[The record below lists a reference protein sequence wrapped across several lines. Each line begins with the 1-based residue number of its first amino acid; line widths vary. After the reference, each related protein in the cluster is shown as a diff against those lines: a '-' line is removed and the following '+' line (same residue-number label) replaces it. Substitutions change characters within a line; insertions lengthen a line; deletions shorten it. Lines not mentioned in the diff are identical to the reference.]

1 MLDVTY
7 SLFICL
13 GIFAIGDV
21 LAVATKARL
30 SSVFVAL
37 MLFLVGFL
45 SGVIPG
51 DIIAKARL
59 TELASWASVFVVFH
73 MGTTINLGELLK
85 EWKTV
90 VMSMFAM
97 VVAVV
102 SVFIVIPLIGKE
114 AAVVS
119 IPVVNGG
126 IIATQIMV
134 GAAEKAAEGLTGDA
148 QKVMALAAALGTI
161 VYAIQKFVGTPPA
174 SFFGLKEAELIL
186 ADFRKKKAE
195 GLVEGV
201 ASTEQKENKGEQ
213 KKTIYQAL
221 GLDKYYTHFTCLGV
235 TAFFCWLAYWLQ
247 MKTTVNYSIWALFL
261 GALAGQL
268 HLVPEKI
275 LDKGRAIGLLN
286 MAIFAGIIP
295 SLARINLGDLSTLAF
310 QTVVVFAAVLIGSF
324 VFIYLLPTWKLI
336 GSRNLSVG
344 IAMAQLLGFPATYLI
359 ANEVATAAAENEEER
374 EAVLKRIMP
383 AYVVAGLASV
393 TTLSIIIAGFFTK
406 LL

>member
-1 MLDVTY
+1 MLSVTWW
-7 SLFICL
+7 LFICL
-13 GIFAIGDV
+13 GIFAIGDI

-45 SGVIPG
+45 TKVIPV
-51 DIIAKARL
+51 DVIDQARL
-59 TELASWASVFVVFH
+59 TQLASWSSVFVVFH
-73 MGTTINLGELLK
+73 MGTTINMGELIR

-90 VMSMFAM
+90 VMSIFAM
-97 VVAVV
+97 FVAVV
-102 SVFIVIPLIGKE
+102 SIFAVIPLIGKS
-114 AAVVS
+114 AAIVS

-134 GAAEKAAEGLTGDA
+134 EGAT
-148 QKVMALAAALGTI
+148 QKGMALAAALGAI

-174 SFFGLKEAELIL
+174 SFFGLKEAEIIL

-195 GLVEGV
+195 GLVAG
-201 ASTEQKENKGEQ
+201 ASHEEHKGEQ
-213 KKTIYQAL
+213 KKTIYQTL

-235 TAFFCWLAYWLQ
+235 TAFFGWLAFWLQ
-247 MKTTVNYSIWALFL
+247 AKTTVNYSIWALLL
-261 GALAGQL
+261 GAVTGQL
-268 HLVPEKI
+268 NLVPAKI
-275 LDKGRAIGLLN
+275 LDKGRGVGLLN

-295 SLARINLGDLSTLAF
+295 SLGKINVTDLTTLAF
-310 QTVVVFAAVLIGSF
+310 QTIVVFAAVLIGTF
-324 VFIYLLPTWKLI
+324 IFIYMLPTWKFI

-359 ANEVATAAAENEEER
+359 ANEVATAVAENEEER
-374 EAVLKRIMP
+374 EVVLKRIMP

-393 TTLSIIIAGFFTK
+393 TTLSIVIAGVFVGM
-406 LL
+406 L

>member
-1 MLDVTY
+1 MVNVTF
-7 SLFICL
+7 SLLICL

-45 SGVIPG
+45 SGVIPL
-51 DIIAKARL
+51 DIIEKARL
-59 TELASWASVFVVFH
+59 TELSSWASVYVVFH
-73 MGTTINLGELLK
+73 MGTTINLGELLR

-90 VMSMFAM
+90 VMSIFAM
-97 VVAVV
+97 IVAVI
-102 SVFIVIPLIGKE
+102 SVFAVIPLIGKE
-114 AAVVS
+114 AAIVS

-134 GAAEKAAEGLTGDA
+134 EAATTKG
-148 QKVMALAAALGTI
+148 MALAAALGTI

-186 ADFRKKKAE
+186 ADYRKKKAE
-195 GLVEGV
+195 GLI
-201 ASTEQKENKGEQ
+201 ASSANEKSKDEHKET
-213 KKTIYQAL
+213 KKTIYSTL

-247 MKTTVNYSIWALFL
+247 AKTTVNYSIWALFL
-261 GALAGQL
+261 GAVAGQI
-268 HLVPEKI
+268 HIVPEKI
-275 LDKGRAIGLLN
+275 LAKGGAVGLLN

-295 SLARINLGDLSTLAF
+295 SLGRINIADLSTLAF
-310 QTVVVFAAVLIGSF
+310 QTIVVFAAVVIGTF
-324 VFIYLLPTWKLI
+324 IFIYMLPTWKFI

-359 ANEVATAAAENEEER
+359 ANEVATASTDDPEER
-374 EAVLKRIMP
+374 EVVLKRIMP

-393 TTLSIIIAGFFTK
+393 TTLSIVIAGVFAQ

>member
-1 MLDVTY
+1 MVDVTY

-45 SGVIPG
+45 SGVLPG
-51 DIIAKARL
+51 DIIAQARL
-59 TELASWASVFVVFH
+59 DQLASWASVFVVFH
-73 MGTTINLGELLK
+73 MGTTINLGELIR

-90 VMSMFAM
+90 VMSCLAM
-97 VVAVV
+97 LVAVV
-102 SVFIVIPLIGKE
+102 SVFLVIPLIGKE
-114 AAVVS
+114 AAIVS

-134 GAAEKAAEGLTGDA
+134 EAAT
-148 QKVMALAAALGTI
+148 QKGMALAAALGTI

-174 SFFGLKEAELIL
+174 SFFGLKEAELVL
-186 ADFRKKKAE
+186 ADYRKKKAE
-195 GLVEGV
+195 GAV
-201 ASTEQKENKGEQ
+201 AAAAKEEHHEEH
-213 KKTIYQAL
+213 KKTIYQTL

-235 TAFFCWLAYWLQ
+235 TGFFGWSAYWLQ
-247 MKTTVNYSIWALFL
+247 AKTGVNYSIWALLL
-261 GALAGQL
+261 GAVVSQL
-268 HLVPEKI
+268 HLVPAKI
-275 LDKGRAIGLLN
+275 LDKGRAVGLLN

-295 SLARINLGDLSTLAF
+295 SLARINVSDLSTLAV
-310 QTVVVFAAVLIGSF
+310 QTIIVFGAVLVGTF
-324 VFIYLLPTWKLI
+324 LVMYVLPTWKFI
-336 GSRNLSVG
+336 GSRNLAVG

-359 ANEVATAAAENEEER
+359 ANEVATAAAQDDGER
-374 EAVLKRIMP
+374 EAILKRIMP

-393 TTLSIIIAGFFTK
+393 TTLSIVIAGFFAEF
-406 LL
+406 L

>member
-13 GIFAIGDV
+13 GIFAIGDI

-37 MLFLVGFL
+37 MLFLAGFL
-45 SGVIPG
+45 SGAIPA

-73 MGTTINLGELLK
+73 MGTTINMGELLR

-90 VMSMFAM
+90 VMSIFAM
-97 VVAVV
+97 IVAVI
-102 SVFIVIPLIGKE
+102 SVFIVVPLIGRE

-134 GAAEKAAEGLTGDA
+134 EAAEKAASNLTGET

-174 SFFGLKEAELIL
+174 SFFGLREAELIL
-186 ADFRKKKAE
+186 ADYRKKKAE
-195 GLVEGV
+195 GVTENT
-201 ASTEQKENKGEQ
+201 AHAEQKTEQ
-213 KKTIYQAL
+213 KKTIYHKL
-221 GLDKYYTHFTCLGV
+221 GLDKYYTHFTCLGI
-235 TAFFCWLAYWLQ
+235 TAFFGWLAYWLQ
-247 MKTTVNYSIWALFL
+247 MKTTVNYSIWALLL
-261 GALAGQL
+261 GAVAGQL

-275 LDKGRAIGLLN
+275 LDKGRAVGLLN

-295 SLARINLGDLSTLAF
+295 SLSRINVADLSTLAF
-310 QTVVVFAAVLIGSF
+310 QTIVVFAAVLIGTF
-324 VFIYLLPTWKLI
+324 IFIYVLPTWKFI

-359 ANEVATAAAENEEER
+359 ANEIATAVAQDEGER
-374 EAVLKRIMP
+374 EAVLKKIMP

-393 TTLSIIIAGFFTK
+393 TTLSIVIAGLFVK

>member
-1 MLDVTY
+1 MIDVTY

-13 GIFAIGDV
+13 GIFAIGDI

-45 SGVIPG
+45 SGVIPL

-59 TELASWASVFVVFH
+59 TELATWASVYVVFH
-73 MGTTINLGELLK
+73 MGTTINMGELLR

-90 VMSMFAM
+90 VMSIFAM
-97 VVAVV
+97 VVAVL
-102 SVFIVIPLIGKE
+102 SIFAVIPLIGKE
-114 AAVVS
+114 AAIVS

-134 GAAEKAAEGLTGDA
+134 EAAT
-148 QKVMALAAALGTI
+148 QKGMALAAALGTI

-195 GLVEGV
+195 GLTVDGV
-201 ASTEQKENKGEQ
+201 KIEHKQEK
-213 KKTIYQAL
+213 KKTIYDTL

-235 TAFFCWLAYWLQ
+235 TAFFGWLAYWLQ
-247 MKTTVNYSIWALFL
+247 AKTTVNYSIWALLL
-261 GALAGQL
+261 GAVAGQL
-268 HLVPEKI
+268 NLVPAKI

-295 SLARINLGDLSTLAF
+295 SLGKINIADLSTLAF
-310 QTVVVFAAVLIGSF
+310 QTAVVFAAVLIGTF
-324 VFIYLLPTWKLI
+324 IFIYLLPTWKFI

-374 EAVLKRIMP
+374 EVILKKIMP

-393 TTLSIIIAGFFTK
+393 TTLSIVIAGIFVG

>member
-1 MLDVTY
+1 MLNVTY
-7 SLFICL
+7 SLFVCL

-45 SGVIPG
+45 TGAIPK
-51 DIIAKARL
+51 DIIEQARL
-59 TELASWASVFVVFH
+59 TELATWASVFVVFH
-73 MGTTINLGELLK
+73 MGTTINLGELMR

-90 VMSMFAM
+90 VTSCFAM
-97 VVAVV
+97 VVAVI
-102 SVFIVIPLIGKE
+102 SVVAVIPLIGKD
-114 AAVVS
+114 AAIVS

-134 GAAEKAAEGLTGDA
+134 EAAAAKGM
-148 QKVMALAAALGTI
+148 VLAAALGTI

-174 SFFGLKEAELIL
+174 SYFGIKEAELVL

-195 GLVEGV
+195 GLTVSVQE
-201 ASTEQKENKGEQ
+201 AQHEAQN
-213 KKTIYQAL
+213 KKTIYNTL
-221 GLDKYYTHFTCLGV
+221 GLDKYFTHFTCLGV
-235 TAFFCWLAYWLQ
+235 TAFFAWIAYWLQ
-247 MKTTVNYSIWALFL
+247 KETSVNYSIWALFL
-261 GALAGQL
+261 GALVGQL
-268 HLVPEKI
+268 NLVPAKI

-295 SLARINLGDLSTLAF
+295 SLGKINVADLSTLAV
-310 QTVVVFAAVLIGSF
+310 QTIIVFAAVLIGT
-324 VFIYLLPTWKLI
+324 FIFMYWLPTWKFI

-359 ANEVATAAAENEEER
+359 ANEVATAVAQNEEER
-374 EAVLKRIMP
+374 EVVLKRIMP

-393 TTLSIIIAGFFTK
+393 TTLSIVIAGFFAE

>member
-45 SGVIPG
+45 TGVIPK
-51 DIIAKARL
+51 DIIAQARL
-59 TELASWASVFVVFH
+59 TEIASWASVFIVFH
-73 MGTTINLGELLK
+73 MGTTINLGELMR
-85 EWKTV
+85 EWRTV
-90 VMSMFAM
+90 VMSCFAM
-97 VVAVV
+97 VVAVI
-102 SVFIVIPLIGKE
+102 SVVAVIPLVGKE
-114 AAVVS
+114 AAIVS

-134 GAAEKAAEGLTGDA
+134 EAAAAKGM
-148 QKVMALAAALGTI
+148 VLAAALGTI

-174 SFFGLKEAELIL
+174 SYFGIKEAELVL

-195 GLVEGV
+195 GV
-201 ASTEQKENKGEQ
+201 AASAHEAGKESNQ
-213 KKTIYQAL
+213 KKTIYDTY
-221 GLDKYYTHFTCLGV
+221 GLDKYFTHFTCLGV
-235 TAFFCWLAYWLQ
+235 TAFFAWVAYWLAKQ
-247 MKTTVNYSIWALFL
+247 TNVNYSIWALLL
-261 GALAGQL
+261 GALVGRL
-268 HLVPEKI
+268 NLVPPKI
-275 LDKGRAIGLLN
+275 LDKGRAVGLLN

-295 SLARINLGDLSTLAF
+295 SLGKINVADLSTLAW
-310 QTVVVFAAVLIGSF
+310 QTIVVFAAVLIGT
-324 VFIYLLPTWKLI
+324 FIFMYLLPTWKFI

-359 ANEVATAAAENEEER
+359 ANEVATAVAKDEEER
-374 EAVLKRIMP
+374 EVVLKRIMP

-393 TTLSIIIAGFFTK
+393 TTLSIVVAGFFAEM
-406 LL
+406 L